1 MTSSTD
7 TDEHPEV
14 AEISALTEGL
24 LPPSRTVDVR
34 THVATC
40 GLCADVQTSLDEI
53 RSTLGT
59 LPGPARMPDDIAG
72 RIDAALAAEALLDAT
87 APDDRA
93 SVSRETEAAAPT
105 GHVSR
110 ETEPAAAP
118 SGPSGLAVE
127 GEPSPA
133 VDRPAGR
140 PRAAT
145 GPGRKATPRA
155 AAGGRVGRSRRW
167 PKVLLGSACAAAVIG
182 VGTLFFPGGSDHD
195 KGGPGATAHAD
206 PSSTGKATLSTG
218 TLKGRVREMLADR
231 KTSPSRGVTT
241 QNTPDMPL
249 RADDP
254 VVPSCVQRGTGRS
267 EPVLAAQ
274 QDTYDGKTAYI
285 VVLPHRSDSSLVDAF
300 VIEASCVSA
309 SHTGPGELLVT
320 RTYPRD

>member
-24 LPPSRTVDVR
+24 LSPSRTVDVR
-34 THVATC
+34 THLATC

-59 LPGPARMPDDIAG
+59 LPGPVRMPDDIAG

-87 APDDRA
+87 APGDRA
-93 SVSRETEAAAPT
+93 SVSRETEAPAST
-105 GHVSR
+105 EHVSR
-110 ETEPAAAP
+110 ETEPAADPADP
-118 SGPSGLAVE
+118 VTE
-127 GEPSPA
+127 GRPSPA

-155 AAGGRVGRSRRW
+155 AAGARGGRARRW

-195 KGGPGATAHAD
+195 NGGPGTTAHAD
-206 PSSTGKATLSTG
+206 PSSTAKAGLSAG
-218 TLKGRVREMLADR
+218 ALKGRVQEMLAER
-231 KTSPSRGVTT
+231 KTTPSRGVTT

-249 RADDP
+249 RANDP

-267 EPVLAAQ
+267 QPVLAAQ

-285 VVLPHRSDSSLVDAF
+285 VVLPHRSDSSLVEAF
-300 VIEASCVSA
+300 VIDASCVSA
-309 SHTGPGELLVT
+309 SHSSPGKLLVT
-320 RTYPRD
+320 RTYPRG

>member
-24 LPPSRTVDVR
+24 LSPSRTVDVR
-34 THVATC
+34 THLATC

-59 LPGPARMPDDIAG
+59 LPGPVRMPEDIAG

-87 APDDRA
+87 APGDRT
-93 SVSRETEAAAPT
+93 SVSRETEDTDSP

-110 ETEPAAAP
+110 ETEPVAD
-118 SGPSGLAVE
+118 LAGSVSE
-127 GEPSPA
+127 EKPSPA

-140 PRAAT
+140 PRGATT
-145 GPGRKATPRA
+145 GPGRKTAPRTGTGPRGSRA
-155 AAGGRVGRSRRW
+155 RRW

-182 VGTLFFPGGSDHD
+182 IGALFFPSGSDRD
-195 KGGPGATAHAD
+195 DGGPGTTAHAD
-206 PSSTGKATLSTG
+206 ASSTAKPTLSEG
-218 TLKGRVREMLADR
+218 AFKARVQEMLADQ
-231 KTSPSRGVTT
+231 KATPSHGVTT

-249 RADDP
+249 RANDP
-254 VVPSCVQRGTGRS
+254 VVPSCVQHGTGRS

-300 VIEASCVSA
+300 VIDASCVSS
-309 SHTGPGELLVT
+309 SHGSPGKLLVT
-320 RTYPRD
+320 RTYPRG

>member
-24 LPPSRTVDVR
+24 LSPSRTVDVR
-34 THVATC
+34 THLATC

-59 LPGPARMPDDIAG
+59 LPGPVRMPDDIAG

-87 APDDRA
+87 APGDRA
-93 SVSRETEAAAPT
+93 SVSRETEAAAST
-105 GHVSR
+105 EHVSR
-110 ETEPAAAP
+110 ETEGAADPADPAT
-118 SGPSGLAVE
+118 E
-127 GEPSPA
+127 GKPSPA
-133 VDRPAGR
+133 VGRPAGR

-145 GPGRKATPRA
+145 GPGRKATPRT
-155 AAGGRVGRSRRW
+155 AAGARGSRTRRW

-195 KGGPGATAHAD
+195 NGGPGTTAHAD
-206 PSSTGKATLSTG
+206 PSSTAKAGLSAG
-218 TLKGRVREMLADR
+218 SLKGRVQEMLAER
-231 KTSPSRGVTT
+231 KTTPSRGVTT

-249 RADDP
+249 RANDP

-267 EPVLAAQ
+267 QPVLAAQ

-285 VVLPHRSDSSLVDAF
+285 VVLPHRSDSSLVEAF
-300 VIEASCVSA
+300 VIDASCVSA
-309 SHTGPGELLVT
+309 SHASPGKLLVT
-320 RTYPRD
+320 RTYPRG

>member
-24 LPPSRTVDVR
+24 LSPSRTVDVR
-34 THVATC
+34 THLAIC

-59 LPGPARMPDDIAG
+59 LPGPVRMPDDIAG

-87 APDDRA
+87 APGDRS
-93 SVSRETEAAAPT
+93 SVSRETEDADLA

-110 ETEPAAAP
+110 ETEPSAVPAP
-118 SGPSGLAVE
+118 PAVE
-127 GEPSPA
+127 GKPSPT

-145 GPGRKATPRA
+145 GPGRKTTPHAATGAR
-155 AAGGRVGRSRRW
+155 GSRSRRW

-182 VGTLFFPGGSDHD
+182 IGTLFFPSGSDHD
-195 KGGPGATAHAD
+195 KDGPGATAHAD
-206 PSSTGKATLSTG
+206 PSSTAKSGLSTG
-218 TLKGRVREMLADR
+218 NLKGRVREMLADQ
-231 KTSPSRGVTT
+231 KSTPSRGVTT

-249 RADDP
+249 RAEDP
-254 VVPSCVQRGTGRS
+254 VIPSCVQRGTGRS

-285 VVLPHRSDSSLVDAF
+285 VVLPHRSDSALVDAF
-300 VIEASCVSA
+300 VIDASCVSV
-309 SHTGPGELLVT
+309 SHADPGKLLVS
-320 RTYPRD
+320 RTYPRG

>member
-24 LPPSRTVDVR
+24 LSPSRTVDVR
-34 THVATC
+34 THLATC

-59 LPGPARMPDDIAG
+59 LPGPVRMPDDIAG

-87 APDDRA
+87 APGDRA
-93 SVSRETEAAAPT
+93 SVSRETEDADPA

-110 ETEPAAAP
+110 ETEPAAASSTP
-118 SGPSGLAVE
+118 ATE
-127 GEPSPA
+127 GKPSPA

-145 GPGRKATPRA
+145 GPGRKSTPRSG
-155 AAGGRVGRSRRW
+155 AGASGGRSRRW

-182 VGTLFFPGGSDHD
+182 IGTLFFPSGSDHD
-195 KGGPGATAHAD
+195 NGGPGTTAHAD
-206 PSSTGKATLSTG
+206 PSSTAKSTLSEG
-218 TLKGRVREMLADR
+218 ALKDRVQEMLADQ
-231 KTSPSRGVTT
+231 KNTPSRGVTT

-249 RADDP
+249 RANDP

-274 QDTYDGKTAYI
+274 QDTYDGKTAY
-285 VVLPHRSDSSLVDAF
+285 VVVMPHRSDSSLVDAF
-300 VIEASCVSA
+300 VVDASCVSA
-309 SHTGPGELLVT
+309 SHSSPGKLLVS
-320 RTYPRD
+320 RTYPRG